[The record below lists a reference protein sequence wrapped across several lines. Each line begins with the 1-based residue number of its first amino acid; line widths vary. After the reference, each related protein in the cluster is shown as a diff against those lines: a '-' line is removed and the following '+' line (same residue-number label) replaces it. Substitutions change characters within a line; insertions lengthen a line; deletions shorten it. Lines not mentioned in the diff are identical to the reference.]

1 VTHFSDTQW
10 APGGRGTLPPF
21 LPFNYSPLL
30 PSFLPPLPP
39 SVCMSAEELEAFE
52 DGMVP
57 DVRFEVNFDIEAG
70 GGGSLGLGDE

>member
-1 VTHFSDTQW
+1 
-10 APGGRGTLPPF
+10 
-21 LPFNYSPLL
+21 
-30 PSFLPPLPP
+30 
-39 SVCMSAEELEAFE
+39 MSAEELEAFE